1 MDAVDREPKAIN
13 YAAQVGHSSLRTW
26 AMGSRAFEG
35 PAGDDEI
42 AEMEAQLRLAL
53 QAGAYGFTT
62 SRSLNHQTPA
72 DQPVASRLA
81 DWTEVERLVRVLGEV
96 NRGVFQLAQE
106 PAALS
111 PDLAEREAYEDRL
124 MRAGDRQRCADRLRR
139 RRDPSAGVP
148 QAGRGEG
155 GPADRPGPQPRHL
168 GHAVLPDPLAV

>member
-1 MDAVDREPKAIN
+1 MARKTWSCGNLERAEDISATALAAGVDWSWESFADYMDAVDREPKAIN

-35 PAGDDEI
+35 PAGEDEI

-62 SRSLNHQTPA
+62 SRSPNHKTPA

-96 NRGVFQLAQE
+96 NRGVF
-106 PAALS
+106 
-111 PDLAEREAYEDRL
+111 
-124 MRAGDRQRCADRLRR
+124 RAGSGARVAVARSRR
-139 RRDPSAGVP
+139 
-148 QAGRGEG
+148 AGRRTRIG
-155 GPADRPGPQPRHL
+155 
-168 GHAVLPDPLAV
+168 